1 MMRRS
6 WVLIA
11 AAIAGVSAAAC
22 QTPEADRFVAVKAP
36 VLALTHV
43 RVIDGTGAPGVD
55 DQTVIVKDG
64 RISAS
69 GASSEVAIPTDARVI
84 DLAGRTLIPGLVGMH
99 DHLFYMLQAPSSQ
112 ARVVPAQAPF
122 ARLYLASGVT
132 TIRTAGSAFFAGD
145 ARIKRL
151 IDEGQEAGP
160 KIYLT
165 SPYLQAGGGPPD
177 PDRIARQIA
186 DWADRGATSIKA
198 YTSLRAPEL
207 RAAIEAAHKRGLHV
221 TGHLCAVGFQEAAAL
236 GIDNVEHGLA
246 FDTEFYSQKRP
257 DACPD
262 QTAVMTELLNMD
274 VNGAEIGRM
283 ISDLVRQ
290 RVALT
295 STLAIIE
302 SFTGRN
308 ISFDPN
314 LLSPRIRMDYISARN
329 AWSNPVNPTTLMWAG
344 VLKKEMAFERAFVA
358 AGGHLMAGVDPTGWG
373 GVIAGIGD
381 HRELE
386 LLVEA
391 GLSPEMAIKVAT
403 SNGGMFLDPDQSF
416 GTIAPGKSADLVV
429 VRGDPSRSI
438 SAVRNVELVF
448 KGGIAYDPT
457 KLRAATEGTVGEPQI
472 LADAQSVDGPA
483 GRNRRGLWPLTSRES
498 AAARTSSSTPLAA
511 APFPAARDLLYGLR
525 LSTGTPVGR

>member
-1 MMRRS
+1 MRS
-6 WVLIA
+6 LWGVIA
-11 AAIAGVSAAAC
+11 AAIIAVFAAAC
-22 QTPEADRFVAVKAP
+22 QTSEVDPFVTVNAP
-36 VLALTHV
+36 LLALTHV
-43 RVIDGTGAPGVD
+43 RVIDGTGAPGID

-64 RISAS
+64 RISTS
-69 GASSEVAIPTDARVI
+69 GAFNQVAIPADARVI
-84 DLAGRTLIPGLVGMH
+84 DLSGRTLIPGLVGMH
-99 DHLFYMLQAPSSQ
+99 NHLFYMLQAPSSK
-112 ARVVPAQAPF
+112 ARVVAAQAPF

-132 TIRTAGSAFFAGD
+132 TIRTAGSADFDGD
-145 ARIKRL
+145 LRMKGL
-151 IDEGQEAGP
+151 IDKGQEPGP

-165 SPYLQAGGGPPD
+165 SPYLHAGTGRPD
-177 PDRIARQIA
+177 PDRVARQIA
-186 DWADRGATSIKA
+186 AWADRGATSVKA

-262 QTAVMTELLNMD
+262 QTAVITELLHMD
-274 VNGAEIGRM
+274 VKSAEIGRM

-290 RVALT
+290 RVAVT

-308 ISFDPN
+308 ISFDPG
-314 LLSPRIRMDYISARN
+314 LLSTRIRMDYIAARN

-344 VLKKEMAFERAFVA
+344 VLKREMEFERAFVA

-403 SNGGMFLDPDQSF
+403 SNGAMLLDPTHSF

-429 VRGDPSRSI
+429 VRGDPSKGI

-448 KGGIAYDPT
+448 KDGIAYDPT
-457 KLRAATEGTVGEPQI
+457 KLRAATEGTVGEP
-472 LADAQSVDGPA
+472 
-483 GRNRRGLWPLTSRES
+483 RR
-498 AAARTSSSTPLAA
+498 
-511 APFPAARDLLYGLR
+511 
-525 LSTGTPVGR
+525 